1 MSLLDPPRVGDGAIY
16 PSDAVLVTPDQL
28 AVWLQLSKRS
38 LWRLRSA
45 GQLPAPVR
53 LRKAVRWRVSD
64 IEAWLAAG
72 CPAQPSEPKARRI
85 RPER

>member
-1 MSLLDPPRVGDGAIY
+1 MSLLDPPRAGDSAVY

-53 LRKAVRWRVSD
+53 LRKAVRWRISD
-64 IEAWLAAG
+64 IENWLAQG
-72 CPAQPSEPKARRI
+72 CPAQSDETEPRRN
-85 RPER
+85 RRSR

>member
-38 LWRLRSA
+38 LWRLRSE

-53 LRKAVRWRVSD
+53 LRKAVRWRISD

-72 CPAQPSEPKARRI
+72 CPAQPAEPKARRI